1 MNILPIQ
8 PRHTIIPLDGW
19 QSYRRD
25 GEQFL
30 RTAVNAHQRGNPRF
44 NPEITYNLVAMA
56 IEKLIMALL
65 MQRGALADTPTMV
78 DLLAALQRHLG
89 PLPGLTADFAFLD
102 DFQQICALETYHRRP
117 PAPADI
123 GRIVAIGL
131 RMREL
136 LAPHLYPAAPASAPS
151 DKPSARITR
160 PTAAG

>member
-1 MNILPIQ
+1 MNNQLADFPAMGGEVG
-8 PRHTIIPLDGW
+8 GW
-19 QSYRRD
+19 QDFLREGR
-25 GEQFL
+25 QFL
-30 RTAVNAHQRGNPRF
+30 ATADRAYARQRPAF
-44 NPEITYNLVAMA
+44 TPEILYNLTAMA

-65 MQRGALADTPTMV
+65 MRRGDLADNHTMV